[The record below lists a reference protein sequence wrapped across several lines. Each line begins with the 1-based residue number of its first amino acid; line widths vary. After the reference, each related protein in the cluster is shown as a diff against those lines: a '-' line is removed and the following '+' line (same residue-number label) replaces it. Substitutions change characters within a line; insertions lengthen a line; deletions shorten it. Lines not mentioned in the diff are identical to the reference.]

1 MGQTSIKDTVLGQS
15 VVGYTFQ
22 TTMNL
27 KYTYY
32 HDEKCSYAELTNN
45 NTNDIFIAPVIF
57 KVIDIYVKK
66 IGIGDTYLILKIKID
81 NYIDGVMFA
90 RPENIGFIVP
100 QKPRDREKYW
110 LDKTNYSTNDVDQ
123 VMKMKRHLI
132 EMID

>member
-32 HDEKCSYAELTNN
+32 HDEKCAYAELTNN

-66 IGIGDTYLILKIKID
+66 IGIGDTHLLLKIKID
-81 NYIDGVMFA
+81 NYIDGIMFA
-90 RPENIGFIVP
+90 RPDAIGFVVT